1 MEGVIIWREQRVT
14 VFRLPSVT
22 VTKGHY
28 LDSWKD
34 KIWVGN
40 VQIKTDKDFLTVEL
54 IDSKTFK
61 LYA

>member
-1 MEGVIIWREQRVT
+1 MEGVIIWREKRVSI
-14 VFRLPSVT
+14 FRLPSVT

-40 VQIKTDKDFLTVEL
+40 IQIKTDPDFLTVEL
-54 IDSKTFK
+54 LDS
-61 LYA
+61 